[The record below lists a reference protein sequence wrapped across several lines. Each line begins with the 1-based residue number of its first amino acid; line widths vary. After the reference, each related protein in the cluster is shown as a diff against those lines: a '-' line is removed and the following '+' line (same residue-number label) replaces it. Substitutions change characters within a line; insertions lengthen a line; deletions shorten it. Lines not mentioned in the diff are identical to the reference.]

1 MFRDFLNRISS
12 YVDPSQPIEP
22 PKRNILI
29 IHCHPVNDSYSN
41 ALLNA
46 VTSGLRKSGQNI
58 RIRRLYSYPSKKE
71 SYSIEDNGNFSPA
84 LTREERQEYMA
95 GDNITLRETEEGMEN
110 LPVSSS
116 EIKKAVRDLRWAN
129 AIVFV
134 YPTWWFNFPAA
145 LKGYFDRVMLP
156 GVAFKLPSTTS
167 DSSKTTRTGL
177 LPGLVNISKI
187 GVVTVRFSSLEIIR
201 I

>member
-58 RIRRLYSYPSKKE
+58 RIRRLYSYPSKEE

>member
-1 MFRDFLNRISS
+1 M
-12 YVDPSQPIEP
+12 
-22 PKRNILI
+22 
-29 IHCHPVNDSYSN
+29 NDSYSN

-58 RIRRLYSYPSKKE
+58 RIRRLYSYPSKEE